1 MRIKLYFTLEN
12 NKIPIDYRRS
22 IISFIKLSLSE
33 YSENEFKK
41 YYNQKDNII
50 KPYAFSVFF
59 RHPQISAQEII
70 VEDKQFEMNMT
81 IENYETAITLYNA
94 FNHQKNKK
102 FSINQNSWKLQNIV
116 LIPEKEIKENKIII
130 KFQSPLCTR
139 ERNQNKDYY
148 YSFENEK
155 FEETLKMNIKE
166 QLRITNI
173 SVESVDTLK
182 ITPIKAKKV
191 IIKFYEKQIECSTGV
206 FALEGDIELL
216 SYLYKAGMGSKHS
229 VRIRDV
235 SNCLKGGAKLKIKV
249 YLNDWFFNAGIVGFL
264 RILEDNEDEFAIKRN
279 NYIEFDTEDL
289 RNFHKYYFNYFF
301 KKYNVAE
308 SVKIRTER
316 LFEYLENNIEV
327 VCEDKDKE
335 KERKEKIKSNKKYIK
350 DTIKKQLDKIKKIDE
365 TTYEEMK
372 EQYERIDKSS
382 TKQEIIEIKEKLI
395 SNIEKDNINKRITL
409 NLFKSILSNTY
420 YGQPSFLNVIKTSL
434 SYEEQQELM
443 YKDYVSNIVETG
455 FINGIMQNEYS
466 IEQIK
471 EYIENAKESNITQD
485 IEKIY
490 TKIEKDYIDKSKT
503 IEDIQ
508 KYLKDKVIKR
518 CSMCENE
525 IGLTTNYSEG
535 NFVPLAI
542 SSDNARNFFWN
553 QNVNMP
559 ICDVCKLI
567 LFCIPAGMTT
577 ITKTIKENG
586 EYREKQLLSFVN
598 YDTKIDMLYRT
609 NINFGNKSRYENK
622 NENPYS
628 ELILDIVEQ
637 DKQVSMWQLEN
648 IFVVEI
654 EAEYGA
660 YSRIEYF
667 NIKRYMSIFF
677 TQYAEKT
684 LSKIL
689 DYRYRLQIVD
699 YIMKNKDIK
708 YIINDR
714 LIDEIKK
721 GEKKNGYNSFLATQI
736 RMILNILKKEG
747 KEVEDIKKN
756 DDKLY
761 VIYNLGVQIHEE
773 LKSKGEDNKLDGYT
787 YKMLNSIKA
796 GNKKEF
802 MDIVIRL
809 HMAMGKDV
817 SPIFIETMQTTGL
830 DFESIGHSFLAG
842 LISNKYERKEEE
854 KVEK

>member
-1 MRIKLYFTLEN
+1 M
-12 NKIPIDYRRS
+12 
-22 IISFIKLSLSE
+22 
-33 YSENEFKK
+33 
-41 YYNQKDNII
+41 
-50 KPYAFSVFF
+50 
-59 RHPQISAQEII
+59 
-70 VEDKQFEMNMT
+70 
-81 IENYETAITLYNA
+81 
-94 FNHQKNKK
+94 
-102 FSINQNSWKLQNIV
+102 
-116 LIPEKEIKENKIII
+116 
-130 KFQSPLCTR
+130 
-139 ERNQNKDYY
+139 
-148 YSFENEK
+148 
-155 FEETLKMNIKE
+155 
-166 QLRITNI
+166 
-173 SVESVDTLK
+173 
-182 ITPIKAKKV
+182 
-191 IIKFYEKQIECSTGV
+191 
-206 FALEGDIELL
+206 
-216 SYLYKAGMGSKHS
+216 
-229 VRIRDV
+229 
-235 SNCLKGGAKLKIKV
+235 KIKV
-249 YLNDWFFNAGIVGFL
+249 YLNDWFYNAGIVGFL
-264 RILEDNEDEFAIKRN
+264 RILEANDDEFAIKRN
-279 NYIEFDTEDL
+279 NYIEFDTESL
-289 RNFHKYYFNYFF
+289 RRFHKYYFKYFF
-301 KKYNVAE
+301 QKYNVAE
-308 SVKIRTER
+308 NVENRTKNS
-316 LFEYLENNIEV
+316 FDYLENNIEV
-327 VCEDKDKE
+327 ILENKDKE
-335 KERKEKIKSNKKYIK
+335 KERKDKIKSNKKYIK

-365 TTYEEMK
+365 NTYEEMK
-372 EQYERIDKSS
+372 EQYERIEKSS

-395 SNIEKDNINKRITL
+395 SDIEKDNINKRLTL

-420 YGQPSFLNVIKTSL
+420 YGQPSFLNVIKTSI
-434 SYEEQQELM
+434 SYEGQQELM
-443 YKDYVSNIVETG
+443 YRDYVSNIVETG
-455 FINGIMQNEYS
+455 FINGIMKNEYS

-471 EYIENAKESNITQD
+471 EYIENAKESNIIQEM
-485 IEKIY
+485 EKIY
-490 TKIEKDYIDKSKT
+490 SKIEKDYIGRSKT

-508 KYLKDKVIKR
+508 KYLKEKVIKS

-553 QNVNMP
+553 QNVKMP

-598 YDTKIDMLYRT
+598 YDTGIDRLYKT
-609 NINFGNKSRYENK
+609 NINFGNKLRYENK

-637 DKQVSMWQLEN
+637 DKQVSTWQLEN

-654 EAEYGA
+654 EVEYGA

-684 LSKIL
+684 LSKIW

-714 LIDEIKK
+714 LRAEMSKEEAK
-721 GEKKNGYNSFLATQI
+721 GAKKNGYNSFLATQI

-747 KEVEDIKKN
+747 NEVENIKKN

-842 LISNKYERKEEE
+842 LISNKYEKKEEE
-854 KVEK
+854 KING

>member
-1 MRIKLYFTLEN
+1 M
-12 NKIPIDYRRS
+12 
-22 IISFIKLSLSE
+22 
-33 YSENEFKK
+33 
-41 YYNQKDNII
+41 
-50 KPYAFSVFF
+50 
-59 RHPQISAQEII
+59 
-70 VEDKQFEMNMT
+70 
-81 IENYETAITLYNA
+81 
-94 FNHQKNKK
+94 
-102 FSINQNSWKLQNIV
+102 
-116 LIPEKEIKENKIII
+116 
-130 KFQSPLCTR
+130 
-139 ERNQNKDYY
+139 
-148 YSFENEK
+148 
-155 FEETLKMNIKE
+155 
-166 QLRITNI
+166 
-173 SVESVDTLK
+173 
-182 ITPIKAKKV
+182 
-191 IIKFYEKQIECSTGV
+191 
-206 FALEGDIELL
+206 
-216 SYLYKAGMGSKHS
+216 
-229 VRIRDV
+229 
-235 SNCLKGGAKLKIKV
+235 KIKV
-249 YLNDWFFNAGIVGFL
+249 YLNDWFYNAGIVGFL
-264 RILEDNEDEFAIKRN
+264 RILEANDDEFAIKRN
-279 NYIEFDTEDL
+279 NYIEFDTESL
-289 RNFHKYYFNYFF
+289 RKFHKYYFRYFF
-301 KKYNVAE
+301 QKYNVAE
-308 SVKIRTER
+308 NVENRTKNS
-316 LFEYLENNIEV
+316 FDYLENNIEV
-327 VCEDKDKE
+327 ILENKDKE
-335 KERKEKIKSNKKYIK
+335 KERKDKIKSNKKYIK

-365 TTYEEMK
+365 NTYEEMK
-372 EQYERIDKSS
+372 EQYERIEKSS

-395 SNIEKDNINKRITL
+395 SDIEKDNINKRLTL

-420 YGQPSFLNVIKTSL
+420 YGQPSFLNVIKTSI
-434 SYEEQQELM
+434 SYEWQQELM
-443 YKDYVSNIVETG
+443 YRDYVSNIVETG
-455 FINGIMQNEYS
+455 FINGIMKNDYS

-471 EYIENAKESNITQD
+471 EYIENAKESNIIQEM
-485 IEKIY
+485 EKIY
-490 TKIEKDYIDKSKT
+490 SKIEKDYIGRSKT

-508 KYLKDKVIKR
+508 KYLKEKVIKS

-542 SSDNARNFFWN
+542 SSDNASNFFWN
-553 QNVNMP
+553 QNVKMP

-586 EYREKQLLSFVN
+586 EYREKQLLGFVN
-598 YDTKIDMLYRT
+598 YDTGIERLYQT
-609 NINFGNKSRYENK
+609 NINFGNKSRYENR

-637 DKQVSMWQLEN
+637 DEKVSAWQLDN

-654 EAEYGA
+654 DAEYLA

-684 LSKIL
+684 LSKIW

-708 YIINDR
+708 YIVNDR
-714 LIDEIKK
+714 LREEIKK

-747 KEVEDIKKN
+747 NEVENIKKN

-761 VIYNLGVQIHEE
+761 VIYNLGIQIHEE
-773 LKSKGEDNKLDGYT
+773 LKHNNEDNKLDGYT

-809 HMAMGKDV
+809 HIAMGKDV

-842 LISNKYERKEEE
+842 LISNKYEKKEEE
-854 KVEK
+854 KING

>member
-684 LSKIL
+684 LSKIW

-756 DDKLY
+756 NDKLY

>member
-1 MRIKLYFTLEN
+1 M
-12 NKIPIDYRRS
+12 
-22 IISFIKLSLSE
+22 
-33 YSENEFKK
+33 
-41 YYNQKDNII
+41 
-50 KPYAFSVFF
+50 
-59 RHPQISAQEII
+59 
-70 VEDKQFEMNMT
+70 
-81 IENYETAITLYNA
+81 
-94 FNHQKNKK
+94 
-102 FSINQNSWKLQNIV
+102 
-116 LIPEKEIKENKIII
+116 
-130 KFQSPLCTR
+130 
-139 ERNQNKDYY
+139 
-148 YSFENEK
+148 
-155 FEETLKMNIKE
+155 
-166 QLRITNI
+166 
-173 SVESVDTLK
+173 
-182 ITPIKAKKV
+182 
-191 IIKFYEKQIECSTGV
+191 
-206 FALEGDIELL
+206 
-216 SYLYKAGMGSKHS
+216 
-229 VRIRDV
+229 
-235 SNCLKGGAKLKIKV
+235 KIKV
-249 YLNDWFFNAGIVGFL
+249 YLNDWFYNAGIVGFL
-264 RILEDNEDEFAIKRN
+264 RILEANDDEFAIKRN
-279 NYIEFDTEDL
+279 NYIEFDTESL
-289 RNFHKYYFNYFF
+289 RKFHKYYFKYFF
-301 KKYNVAE
+301 QKYNVAE
-308 SVKIRTER
+308 NVENRTKNS
-316 LFEYLENNIEV
+316 FDYLENNIEV
-327 VCEDKDKE
+327 ILENKDKE
-335 KERKEKIKSNKKYIK
+335 KERKDKIKSNKKYIK

-365 TTYEEMK
+365 NTYEEMK
-372 EQYERIDKSS
+372 EQYERIEKSS

-395 SNIEKDNINKRITL
+395 SDIEKDNINKRLTL

-420 YGQPSFLNVIKTSL
+420 YGQPSFLNVIKTSI
-434 SYEEQQELM
+434 SYEGQQELM
-443 YKDYVSNIVETG
+443 YRDYVSNIVETG
-455 FINGIMQNEYS
+455 FINGIMKNEYS

-471 EYIENAKESNITQD
+471 EYIENAKESNITQEM
-485 IEKIY
+485 EKIY
-490 TKIEKDYIDKSKT
+490 SKIEKDYIGRSKT

-508 KYLKDKVIKR
+508 KYLKEKVIKR

-553 QNVNMP
+553 QNVKMP

-598 YDTKIDMLYRT
+598 FDTKVDMLYKT

-637 DKQVSMWQLEN
+637 DKQVSIWQLDN
-648 IFVVEI
+648 IFVVEL
-654 EAEYGA
+654 EVEYGA

-667 NIKRYMSIFF
+667 NIKRYISLFF
-677 TQYAEKT
+677 KDYAKKT
-684 LSKIL
+684 LSKIW
-689 DYRYRLQIVD
+689 DYRYKLQIVD

-714 LIDEIKK
+714 LRAEMSKEEAK
-721 GEKKNGYNSFLATQI
+721 GAKKNGYNSFLATQI

-747 KEVEDIKKN
+747 NEVENIKKN

-842 LISNKYERKEEE
+842 LISNKYEKKEEE
-854 KVEK
+854 KING

>member
-1 MRIKLYFTLEN
+1 M
-12 NKIPIDYRRS
+12 
-22 IISFIKLSLSE
+22 
-33 YSENEFKK
+33 
-41 YYNQKDNII
+41 
-50 KPYAFSVFF
+50 
-59 RHPQISAQEII
+59 
-70 VEDKQFEMNMT
+70 
-81 IENYETAITLYNA
+81 
-94 FNHQKNKK
+94 
-102 FSINQNSWKLQNIV
+102 
-116 LIPEKEIKENKIII
+116 
-130 KFQSPLCTR
+130 
-139 ERNQNKDYY
+139 
-148 YSFENEK
+148 
-155 FEETLKMNIKE
+155 
-166 QLRITNI
+166 
-173 SVESVDTLK
+173 
-182 ITPIKAKKV
+182 
-191 IIKFYEKQIECSTGV
+191 
-206 FALEGDIELL
+206 
-216 SYLYKAGMGSKHS
+216 
-229 VRIRDV
+229 
-235 SNCLKGGAKLKIKV
+235 KIKV
-249 YLNDWFFNAGIVGFL
+249 YLNDWFYNAGIVGFL
-264 RILEDNEDEFAIKRN
+264 RILEANDDEFAIKRN
-279 NYIEFDTEDL
+279 NYIEFDTESL
-289 RNFHKYYFNYFF
+289 RKFHKYYFKYFF
-301 KKYNVAE
+301 QKYNVAE
-308 SVKIRTER
+308 NVENRTKNS
-316 LFEYLENNIEV
+316 FDYLENNIEV
-327 VCEDKDKE
+327 ILENKDKE
-335 KERKEKIKSNKKYIK
+335 KERKDKIKSNKKYIK

-365 TTYEEMK
+365 NTYEEMK
-372 EQYERIDKSS
+372 EQYERIEKSS

-395 SNIEKDNINKRITL
+395 SDIEKDNINKRLTL

-420 YGQPSFLNVIKTSL
+420 YGQPSFLNVIKTSI
-434 SYEEQQELM
+434 SYEGQQELM
-443 YKDYVSNIVETG
+443 YRDYVSNIVETG
-455 FINGIMQNEYS
+455 FINGIMKNEYS

-471 EYIENAKESNITQD
+471 EYIENAKESNITQEM
-485 IEKIY
+485 EKIY
-490 TKIEKDYIDKSKT
+490 SKIEKDYIGRSKT

-508 KYLKDKVIKR
+508 KYLKEKVIKS

-553 QNVNMP
+553 QNVKMP

-598 YDTKIDMLYRT
+598 FDTKVDMLYKT

-637 DKQVSMWQLEN
+637 DKQVSIWQLDN
-648 IFVVEI
+648 IFVVEL
-654 EAEYGA
+654 EVEYGA

-667 NIKRYMSIFF
+667 NIKRYISLFF
-677 TQYAEKT
+677 KDYAKKT
-684 LSKIL
+684 LSKIW
-689 DYRYRLQIVD
+689 DYRYKLQIVD

-714 LIDEIKK
+714 LRAEMSKEEAK
-721 GEKKNGYNSFLATQI
+721 GAKKNGYNSFLATQI

-747 KEVEDIKKN
+747 NEVENIKKN

-809 HMAMGKDV
+809 HMAMVKDV

-842 LISNKYERKEEE
+842 LISNKYEKKEEE
-854 KVEK
+854 KING

>member
-1 MRIKLYFTLEN
+1 M
-12 NKIPIDYRRS
+12 
-22 IISFIKLSLSE
+22 
-33 YSENEFKK
+33 
-41 YYNQKDNII
+41 
-50 KPYAFSVFF
+50 
-59 RHPQISAQEII
+59 
-70 VEDKQFEMNMT
+70 
-81 IENYETAITLYNA
+81 
-94 FNHQKNKK
+94 
-102 FSINQNSWKLQNIV
+102 
-116 LIPEKEIKENKIII
+116 
-130 KFQSPLCTR
+130 
-139 ERNQNKDYY
+139 
-148 YSFENEK
+148 
-155 FEETLKMNIKE
+155 
-166 QLRITNI
+166 
-173 SVESVDTLK
+173 
-182 ITPIKAKKV
+182 
-191 IIKFYEKQIECSTGV
+191 
-206 FALEGDIELL
+206 
-216 SYLYKAGMGSKHS
+216 
-229 VRIRDV
+229 
-235 SNCLKGGAKLKIKV
+235 KIKV
-249 YLNDWFFNAGIVGFL
+249 YLNDWFYNAGIVGFL
-264 RILEDNEDEFAIKRN
+264 RILEANDDEFAIKRN
-279 NYIEFDTEDL
+279 NYIEFDTESL
-289 RNFHKYYFNYFF
+289 RKFHKYYFKYFF
-301 KKYNVAE
+301 QKYNVAE
-308 SVKIRTER
+308 NVENRTKNS
-316 LFEYLENNIEV
+316 FDYLENNIEV
-327 VCEDKDKE
+327 ILENKDKE
-335 KERKEKIKSNKKYIK
+335 KERKDKIKSNKKYIK

-365 TTYEEMK
+365 NTYEEMK
-372 EQYERIDKSS
+372 EQYERIEKSS

-395 SNIEKDNINKRITL
+395 SDIEKDNINKRLTL

-420 YGQPSFLNVIKTSL
+420 YGQPSFLNVIKTSI
-434 SYEEQQELM
+434 SYEGQQELM
-443 YKDYVSNIVETG
+443 YRDYVSNIVETG
-455 FINGIMQNEYS
+455 FINGIMKNEYS

-471 EYIENAKESNITQD
+471 EYIENAKESNITQ
-485 IEKIY
+485 EMGKIY
-490 TKIEKDYIDKSKT
+490 SKIEKDYIGRSKT

-508 KYLKDKVIKR
+508 KYLKEKVIKS

-553 QNVNMP
+553 QNVKMP

-586 EYREKQLLSFVN
+586 EYREKQVLSFVN
-598 YDTKIDMLYRT
+598 FDTKVDMLYKT

-637 DKQVSMWQLEN
+637 DKQVSIWQLDN
-648 IFVVEI
+648 IFVVEL

-667 NIKRYMSIFF
+667 NIKRYISLFF
-677 TQYAEKT
+677 KDYAEKT
-684 LSKIL
+684 LSKIW

-714 LIDEIKK
+714 LRAEMSKEEAK
-721 GEKKNGYNSFLATQI
+721 GAKKNGYNSFLATQI

-747 KEVEDIKKN
+747 NEVENIKKN

-842 LISNKYERKEEE
+842 LISNKYEKKEEE
-854 KVEK
+854 KING

>member
-1 MRIKLYFTLEN
+1 M
-12 NKIPIDYRRS
+12 
-22 IISFIKLSLSE
+22 
-33 YSENEFKK
+33 
-41 YYNQKDNII
+41 
-50 KPYAFSVFF
+50 
-59 RHPQISAQEII
+59 
-70 VEDKQFEMNMT
+70 
-81 IENYETAITLYNA
+81 
-94 FNHQKNKK
+94 
-102 FSINQNSWKLQNIV
+102 
-116 LIPEKEIKENKIII
+116 
-130 KFQSPLCTR
+130 
-139 ERNQNKDYY
+139 
-148 YSFENEK
+148 
-155 FEETLKMNIKE
+155 
-166 QLRITNI
+166 
-173 SVESVDTLK
+173 
-182 ITPIKAKKV
+182 
-191 IIKFYEKQIECSTGV
+191 
-206 FALEGDIELL
+206 
-216 SYLYKAGMGSKHS
+216 
-229 VRIRDV
+229 
-235 SNCLKGGAKLKIKV
+235 KIKV
-249 YLNDWFFNAGIVGFL
+249 YLNDWFYNAGIVGFL
-264 RILEDNEDEFAIKRN
+264 RILEANDDEFAIKRN
-279 NYIEFDTEDL
+279 NYIEFDTESL
-289 RNFHKYYFNYFF
+289 RKFHKYYFMYFF
-301 KKYNVAE
+301 QKYNVAE
-308 SVKIRTER
+308 NVENRTKNS
-316 LFEYLENNIEV
+316 FDYLENNIEV
-327 VCEDKDKE
+327 ILENKDKE
-335 KERKEKIKSNKKYIK
+335 KERKDKIKSNKKYIK

-365 TTYEEMK
+365 NTYEEMK
-372 EQYERIDKSS
+372 EQYERIEKSS

-395 SNIEKDNINKRITL
+395 SDIEKDNINKRLTL

-434 SYEEQQELM
+434 SYEGQQELM
-443 YKDYVSNIVETG
+443 YRDYVSNIVETG
-455 FINGIMQNEYS
+455 FINGIMKNEYS

-471 EYIENAKESNITQD
+471 EYIENAKESNITQEM
-485 IEKIY
+485 EKIY
-490 TKIEKDYIDKSKT
+490 SKIEKDYIGRSKT

-508 KYLKDKVIKR
+508 KYLKEKVIKS

-553 QNVNMP
+553 QNVKMP

-598 YDTKIDMLYRT
+598 FDTKVDMLYKT

-637 DKQVSMWQLEN
+637 DKQVSIWQLDN
-648 IFVVEI
+648 IFVVEL
-654 EAEYGA
+654 EVEYGA

-667 NIKRYMSIFF
+667 NIKRYISLFF
-677 TQYAEKT
+677 KDYAKKT
-684 LSKIL
+684 LSKIW
-689 DYRYRLQIVD
+689 DYRYKLQIVD

-714 LIDEIKK
+714 LRAEMSKEEAK
-721 GEKKNGYNSFLATQI
+721 GAKKNGYNSFLATQI

-747 KEVEDIKKN
+747 NEVENIKKN

-761 VIYNLGVQIHEE
+761 VIYNLGIQIHEE
-773 LKSKGEDNKLDGYT
+773 LKHNNEDNKLDGYT

-842 LISNKYERKEEE
+842 LISNKYEKKEEE
-854 KVEK
+854 KING

>member
-1 MRIKLYFTLEN
+1 M
-12 NKIPIDYRRS
+12 
-22 IISFIKLSLSE
+22 
-33 YSENEFKK
+33 
-41 YYNQKDNII
+41 
-50 KPYAFSVFF
+50 
-59 RHPQISAQEII
+59 
-70 VEDKQFEMNMT
+70 
-81 IENYETAITLYNA
+81 
-94 FNHQKNKK
+94 
-102 FSINQNSWKLQNIV
+102 
-116 LIPEKEIKENKIII
+116 
-130 KFQSPLCTR
+130 
-139 ERNQNKDYY
+139 
-148 YSFENEK
+148 
-155 FEETLKMNIKE
+155 
-166 QLRITNI
+166 
-173 SVESVDTLK
+173 
-182 ITPIKAKKV
+182 
-191 IIKFYEKQIECSTGV
+191 
-206 FALEGDIELL
+206 
-216 SYLYKAGMGSKHS
+216 
-229 VRIRDV
+229 
-235 SNCLKGGAKLKIKV
+235 KIKV
-249 YLNDWFFNAGIVGFL
+249 YLNDWFYNAGIVGFL
-264 RILEDNEDEFAIKRN
+264 RILEDNEDEFAVRKN
-279 NYIEFDTEDL
+279 NYIEFDTECL

-308 SVKIRTER
+308 SVKNRTKSS
-316 LFEYLENNIEV
+316 FDYLENNIEMIF
-327 VCEDKDKE
+327 EDKDKE

-350 DTIKKQLDKIKKIDE
+350 DTIRKQSNKIKEFDKEIYNE
-365 TTYEEMK
+365 IEE
-372 EQYERIDKSS
+372 QCTCIDKV
-382 TKQEIIEIKEKLI
+382 TQKTEIIGIKEKIL
-395 SNIEKDNINKRITL
+395 NDLQKEKINKKLTMNKIRT
-409 NLFKSILSNTY
+409 ILSNTY
-420 YGQPSFLNVIKTSL
+420 YGQVSFLQKNRSTM
-434 SYEEQQELM
+434 SYEEQQEIM
-443 YKDYVSNIVETG
+443 YRDYVSNIVEIG

-466 IEQIK
+466 IDQIK
-471 EYIENAKESNITQD
+471 EHLKNAKESNITVN

-490 TKIEKDYIDKSKT
+490 SKIRKDYIDKLKT

-508 KYLKDKVIKR
+508 KYLNEEVIQR

-553 QNVNMP
+553 QNVKMP

-577 ITKTIKENG
+577 ITKTEKDIDKGKWIYKEVSIF
-586 EYREKQLLSFVN
+586 SFVN
-598 YDTKIDMLYRT
+598 YDTGIDRLYKT

-628 ELILDIVEQ
+628 ELILNIVEQ

-648 IFVVEI
+648 IFVVEFN
-654 EAEYGA
+654 ANYDKK

-684 LSKIL
+684 LSKIW

-714 LIDEIKK
+714 LREEIKK
-721 GEKKNGYNSFLATQI
+721 GEKKNGYNSFLATRV
-736 RMILNILKKEG
+736 RMILNTLKKEG

-756 DDKLY
+756 NDKLY

-842 LISNKYERKEEE
+842 LISNKYEKKEEE
-854 KVEK
+854 KING

>member
-684 LSKIL
+684 LSKIW

-761 VIYNLGVQIHEE
+761 VIYNLGVQIHGE

>member
-1 MRIKLYFTLEN
+1 
-12 NKIPIDYRRS
+12 
-22 IISFIKLSLSE
+22 
-33 YSENEFKK
+33 
-41 YYNQKDNII
+41 
-50 KPYAFSVFF
+50 
-59 RHPQISAQEII
+59 
-70 VEDKQFEMNMT
+70 
-81 IENYETAITLYNA
+81 
-94 FNHQKNKK
+94 
-102 FSINQNSWKLQNIV
+102 
-116 LIPEKEIKENKIII
+116 
-130 KFQSPLCTR
+130 
-139 ERNQNKDYY
+139 
-148 YSFENEK
+148 
-155 FEETLKMNIKE
+155 
-166 QLRITNI
+166 
-173 SVESVDTLK
+173 
-182 ITPIKAKKV
+182 
-191 IIKFYEKQIECSTGV
+191 
-206 FALEGDIELL
+206 
-216 SYLYKAGMGSKHS
+216 
-229 VRIRDV
+229 
-235 SNCLKGGAKLKIKV
+235 LKIKV
-249 YLNDWFFNAGIVGFL
+249 YLNDWFYNAGIVGFL
-264 RILEDNEDEFAIKRN
+264 RILEANDDEFAIKRN
-279 NYIEFDTEDL
+279 NYIEFDTESL
-289 RNFHKYYFNYFF
+289 RKFHKYYFKYFF
-301 KKYNVAE
+301 QKYNVAE
-308 SVKIRTER
+308 NVENRTKNS
-316 LFEYLENNIEV
+316 FDYLENNIEV
-327 VCEDKDKE
+327 ILENKDKE
-335 KERKEKIKSNKKYIK
+335 KERKDKIKSNKKYIK

-365 TTYEEMK
+365 NTYEEMK
-372 EQYERIDKSS
+372 EQYERIEKSS

-395 SNIEKDNINKRITL
+395 SDIEKDNINKRLTL

-420 YGQPSFLNVIKTSL
+420 YGQPSFLNVIKTSI
-434 SYEEQQELM
+434 SYEGQQELM
-443 YKDYVSNIVETG
+443 YRDYVSNIVETG
-455 FINGIMQNEYS
+455 FINGIMKNEYS

-471 EYIENAKESNITQD
+471 EYIENAKESNITQEM
-485 IEKIY
+485 EKIY
-490 TKIEKDYIDKSKT
+490 SKIEKDYIGRSKT

-508 KYLKDKVIKR
+508 KYLKEKVIKS

-553 QNVNMP
+553 QNVKMP

-598 YDTKIDMLYRT
+598 FDTKVDMLYKT

-637 DKQVSMWQLEN
+637 DKQVSIWQLDN
-648 IFVVEI
+648 IFVVEL
-654 EAEYGA
+654 EVEYGA

-667 NIKRYMSIFF
+667 NIKRYISLFF
-677 TQYAEKT
+677 KDYAKKT
-684 LSKIL
+684 LSKIW
-689 DYRYRLQIVD
+689 DYRYKLQIVD

-714 LIDEIKK
+714 LRAEMSKEEAK
-721 GEKKNGYNSFLATQI
+721 GAKKNGYNSFLATQI

-747 KEVEDIKKN
+747 NEVENIKKN

-842 LISNKYERKEEE
+842 LISNKYEKKEEE
-854 KVEK
+854 KING